1 MVGWRFLAD
10 EYDAKGLDRGWFTG
24 AASKAVSGD
33 PVFGVWATSWKP
45 VDGHFTMAWNPES
58 RAVGGEDVTTRYAP
72 PEKEATQSGSFVS
85 VRVRQSTGGERMALP
100 VTVADAFQN
109 YGSQRTRAG
118 RADMNDM
125 PRFEVE
131 PEALLTITV
140 GKGQNARTASR
151 RAAASGELLV
161 DLVWDE
167 MRLTEDQA
175 DRLTQ
180 RMVRQRKNAL
190 AKERAPELKEEA
202 FTTGDCTSSTCVDFA
217 APPMVKRV
225 CGSRCTAAA
234 RAARVNDQ
242 QWKHQIKL
250 YTLEE
255 GIYIAL
261 EPPTN
266 TWNLWHQGHIDD
278 LFDRLIETF
287 VATEGVDP
295 NRVYSWGTPRAATG
309 CTSWLH
315 VWPIALPPRP

>member
-1 MVGWRFLAD
+1 
-10 EYDAKGLDRGWFTG
+10 
-24 AASKAVSGD
+24 
-33 PVFGVWATSWKP
+33 
-45 VDGHFTMAWNPES
+45 MAWNPES

-100 VTVADAFQN
+100 VTVGDAFQN

-125 PRFEVE
+125 PRFEVD

-167 MRLTEDQA
+167 MRSPKTKPSVSPNSWCDSA
-175 DRLTQ
+175 
-180 RMVRQRKNAL
+180 RMLWPKS
-190 AKERAPELKEEA
+190 EPELKAEA
-202 FTTGDCTSSTCVDFA
+202 FSQATTPSSTCVVTWPSPEVQRA
-217 APPMVKRV
+217 LWISMH
-225 CGSRCTAAA
+225 GGGA
-234 RAARVNDQ
+234 RQRVNDQ
-242 QWKHQIKL
+242 QWRNQSSCTPSRRHL
-250 YTLEE
+250 HRPR
-255 GIYIAL
+255 A
-261 EPPTN
+261 PTD

-295 NRVYSWGTPRAATG
+295 NRVYLLGTPPAATG
-309 CTSWLH
+309 CTNWPPA
-315 VWPIALPPRP
+315 WPIALPPRP